1 MHGGGR
7 SIHAFTTLDYPVV
20 AKKSVH
26 SRECKG
32 SALNGDDI
40 ERLSS
45 SDFPGAKA
53 KVQSFELNSRV
64 AIGIRFTSQM
74 NWKDKI

>member
-1 MHGGGR
+1 M
-7 SIHAFTTLDYPVV
+7 
-20 AKKSVH
+20 
-26 SRECKG
+26 
-32 SALNGDDI
+32 NGDDI